1 MRDDLTQEQ
10 QFMLQRITLE
20 IKDYSK
26 EELIEA
32 LLSCW
37 EARFRQKQIFLAS
50 SQDAGFSFAFNDGI
64 AVMPEA
70 AVKEFEQSH
79 GYKPTWEDAEDYMES
94 IAEEAGME
102 LDMEAI
108 VLEPEE

>member
-1 MRDDLTQEQ
+1 MKDDLTHEQ
-10 QFMLQRITLE
+10 QFVLHRLALE
-20 IKDYSK
+20 LKDYSK

-50 SQDAGFSFAFNDGI
+50 SQEAGFSFNFNDGM

-94 IAEEAGME
+94 IAEEACME
-102 LDMEAI
+102 LDMESI
-108 VLEPEE
+108 VLEPDE

>member
-50 SQDAGFSFAFNDGI
+50 SQEAGFAFAFNDGI

-94 IAEEAGME
+94 IAEEACME